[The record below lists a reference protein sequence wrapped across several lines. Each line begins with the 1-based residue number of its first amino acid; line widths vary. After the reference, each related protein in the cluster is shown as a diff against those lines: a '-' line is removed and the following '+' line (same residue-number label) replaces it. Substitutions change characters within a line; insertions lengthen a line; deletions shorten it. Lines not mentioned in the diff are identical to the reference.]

1 MDKQT
6 NRKKQQNEALLDAVS
21 VMVYVYASLYN
32 ELRYPEILKYIKW
45 TEENIELA
53 KKSKSRII
61 YNIAS
66 ALSLMEK
73 NKESNN
79 WISKIQVDNSD
90 YNQEFF
96 RLLLKNYNELGETK
110 MQ

>member
-6 NRKKQQNEALLDAVS
+6 NRKKQLSDELLNAVS
-21 VMVYVYASLYN
+21 IIVYVYASLYN
-32 ELRYPEILKYIKW
+32 ELRYPKILKYIKW
-45 TEENIELA
+45 TEENIELG
-53 KKSKSRII
+53 KKSKDRII

-73 NKESNN
+73 NKESNA
-79 WISKIQVDNSD
+79 WISKIQVDNSE
-90 YNQEFF
+90 YNQELY
-96 RLLLKNYNELGETK
+96 RLLLRNYNELGETK